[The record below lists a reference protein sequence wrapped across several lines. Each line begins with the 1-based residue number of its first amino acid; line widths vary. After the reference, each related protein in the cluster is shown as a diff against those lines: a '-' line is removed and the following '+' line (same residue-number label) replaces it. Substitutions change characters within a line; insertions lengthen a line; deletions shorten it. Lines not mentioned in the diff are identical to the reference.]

1 MARVTR
7 ERFDAVLL
15 DLDGVI
21 TDTARTHASCWK
33 QVFDPV
39 LERWALDHGE
49 IYRPFDADAEYRA
62 HVDGKSRLDGVR
74 DLLAFRGIEV
84 PEGDPDGPRD
94 ADTVHGIAQRKDA
107 LVTRAIENGEVAAYP
122 GSVRWLQ
129 MLRRDGYR
137 TALVSSSRH
146 AGQVIE
152 AVGLAACFDAR
163 VDGETI
169 DRRSLPGKPAPD
181 AFLEAARALRVE
193 PSRAVVVED
202 AEVGVQAGRAG
213 GFGLVIGVARHED
226 EKALVEAGADLVV
239 SDLEELLP

>member
-7 ERFDAVLL
+7 ECFDAVLL

-21 TDTARTHASCWK
+21 TDTARTHASCWG

-39 LERWALDHGE
+39 LERWAIDHGE
-49 IYRPFDADAEYRA
+49 TYRPFDAEAEYRA
-62 HVDGKSRLDGVR
+62 QVDGKSRLDGVR
-74 DLLAFRGIEV
+74 DLLASRGIEL
-84 PEGDPDGPRD
+84 PEGDPENSPD
-94 ADTVHGIAQRKDA
+94 ADTVQGIAQRKDA
-107 LVTRAIENGEVAAYP
+107 LVTRAIEHGEVAAYP
-122 GSVRWLQ
+122 GSVRWLRA
-129 MLRRDGYR
+129 LRRDGYR

-146 AGQVIE
+146 AGPVIE
-152 AVGLAACFDAR
+152 AVGLADCFDAR

-169 DRRSLPGKPAPD
+169 DRLGLAGKPAPD
-181 AFLEAARALRVE
+181 AFLEAARELGVE

-226 EKALVEAGADLVV
+226 EEVLVEAGADLVV